1 MADYLDME
9 VQLTLKLGE
18 LLDLIEMGAVA
29 QMATNWEPTIL
40 AEIRELFSELVG
52 ELDALP
58 SQV

>member
-1 MADYLDME
+1 MDTYLDME